1 MVKKVLLII
10 LLFITFPE
18 LSLADGEILV
28 VQSIRVSPYEDAL
41 HGFLSVSNPETKR
54 LILSEL
60 KTSDLT
66 REIENTIPS
75 LIVAIGHDA
84 LESVKE
90 IRDTPVIYLM
100 VLSPQFILT
109 HDDNFYGVSMNI
121 SPERQ
126 LEIFLKVIPDLNN
139 IGLIYNPRNTDELAK
154 KAVETA
160 EKNGI
165 RLITWEASRASDVPN
180 MIKEMAGKIKAFWML
195 PDTTL
200 MTPETIDLLL
210 ITSMERNIPI
220 FTFSDKY
227 VEIGALM
234 SVAVDPY
241 DMGRQGGEL
250 AQKLISGDIEGDGKR
265 IFADKEVITLNVKI
279 AQKLGINLNRELNLD
294 ARVIK

>member
-28 VQSIRVSPYEDAL
+28 VQSIRISPYEDAL